1 MVFCSVIWASPSTWM
16 EQLGNINCILLRR
29 SAQKPTGDRNDGWNS
44 GDWGVTVTDGQ

>member
-29 SAQKPTGDRNDGWNS
+29 SAQKPTGDRNDGWN
-44 GDWGVTVTDGQ
+44 WGVTVTDGQ